1 MTDDERHEIGQ
12 ILADLE
18 SEEADQEA
26 DRGYA
31 SPPLSR
37 AIARLRHLA
46 TPTAGSPA
54 SR

>member
-37 AIARLRHLA
+37 AIARLRRLA
-46 TPTAGSPA
+46 TPRAGSAA

>member
-18 SEEADQEA
+18 SEEAAQEA

-31 SPPLSR
+31 SPTLSR
-37 AIARLRHLA
+37 AIARLRHFA
-46 TPTAGSPA
+46 TPTARSPA

>member
-1 MTDDERHEIGQ
+1 MTDDERHEIDQ

-18 SEEADQEA
+18 AEESDQEA
-26 DRGYA
+26 ERGFA

-37 AIARLRHLA
+37 AIARLRQLA
-46 TPTAGSPA
+46 SPNAGSPA

>member
-1 MTDDERHEIGQ
+1 MTDDERDELAQ

-18 SEEADQEA
+18 AEEAEQEA

-37 AIARLRHLA
+37 AIARLRRL
-46 TPTAGSPA
+46 TGPTAGSTTPQ
-54 SR
+54 